1 MHNPAVAIRLTVR
14 LGVALLCAAGI
25 VASLVARDSRATR
38 EQAFQTY
45 VETRDVPRTLQL
57 LDDARP
63 LNPDFG
69 LDVGEARLKAADGV
83 AILER
88 ALRREPENAELW
100 VELSRKQ
107 QAVGDRA
114 GARRSWARA
123 RELAPLLPPGGPD

>member
-14 LGVALLCAAGI
+14 LVVVVLCAAGI
-25 VASLVARDSRATR
+25 VASLVARDSRVTR
-38 EQAFQTY
+38 EQALLVY
-45 VETRDVPRTLQL
+45 VETADVPRTLQL

-69 LDVGEARLKAADGV
+69 LDVGEARLKGAEGV
-83 AILER
+83 AILEK

-107 QAVGDRA
+107 RAVGDRA
-114 GARRSWARA
+114 GARRAWARA
-123 RELAPLLPPGGPD
+123 RELAPLLPPGGP

>member
-14 LGVALLCAAGI
+14 LVVAVLCAAGI
-25 VASLVARDSRATR
+25 VASLVARDSRVTR
-38 EQAFQTY
+38 EQAFKSY

-69 LDVGEARLKAADGV
+69 LDVGEARLKAAEGV
-83 AILER
+83 AILEG

-123 RELAPLLPPGGPD
+123 RELAPLLPPGGP